1 MMWKICERQLKSLP
15 MELSIETQYL
25 HLSQS
30 PAMHDIFKKIDRVV
44 NTQASVLMIGES
56 GTGKEVMARYIH
68 DKCHE
73 KNTPFVAINCSALPD
88 NLLEA
93 ELFGHTKGAF
103 TGAHQARKGLFQE
116 AHQGTLFLDEI
127 GDMSLAF
134 QAKLL
139 RVLQDGNVRPVGENI
154 SQNVSVRIIAATH
167 RNLKDAIFS
176 GTFREDLYYR
186 IQVVEVQLPALRERK
201 EDILL
206 LATFFIKKSSMN
218 YKKDLK
224 VLSHEAQSF
233 LVNFS
238 WPGNIRQLENAI
250 SRAVIMCE
258 GPIIHSTEFEFLKVK
273 ESHEATKKKF
283 FQLTDEQNLPSL
295 SEFSM
300 QYIQHVLECTGNKKE
315 KAAKILKIDRTTLH
329 RKMVEF
335 EKEVASSQQTQLNF
349 PNYKQ

>member
-1 MMWKICERQLKSLP
+1 
-15 MELSIETQYL
+15 MELFIETQYL

-103 TGAHQARKGLFQE
+103 TGAHQVRKGLFQE

-127 GDMSLAF
+127 GDMSLSF

-139 RVLQDGNVRPVGENI
+139 RVLQDGKVRAVGENT
-154 SQNVSVRIIAATH
+154 SRNVSVRIIAATH
-167 RNLKDAIFS
+167 RNLKEAIVN

-186 IQVVEVQLPALRERK
+186 IQVVEVQLLALRERK

-206 LATFFIKKSSMN
+206 LASFFIKKSSLN

-233 LVNFS
+233 LLNYH

-258 GPIIHSTEFEFLKVK
+258 GPIIHSSEFDFLKAK
-273 ESHEATKKKF
+273 ELHESKRDNVF
-283 FQLTDEQNLPSL
+283 SFLDEQSLPSL

-335 EKEVASSQQTQLNF
+335 EKEAANAQETQLHF
-349 PNYKQ
+349 PIYKY